1 MSTPVGYMLADEMTR
16 RRAIGRILGLAVAAV
31 AVAAVVPPLPQDPA
45 YHRLAD
51 TRGWLG
57 VPNAANVLSNAG
69 FLLVGALGLRFMA
82 RPDSSGGRFQE
93 PAERWPYAVF
103 FGGLLLTGIGSAY
116 YHWAPGNPR
125 LAWDR
130 LPLAITIMGLL
141 DAVVAERVG
150 VRAALRLLGP
160 LVTVATLS
168 VVYWAWT
175 EERGAGDLRPYALVQ
190 FFPLVAIPLMLWW
203 LPPRYTGAGGL
214 LAAAAVY
221 ALAKIPELADA
232 AIFSGTRVV
241 SGHTLKHLLAALAGY
256 AVLLMLE
263 RRRAVVTRTS

>member
-1 MSTPVGYMLADEMTR
+1 MTR
-16 RRAIGRILGLAVAAV
+16 RHAIGTILGLAVAAV
-31 AVAAVVPPLPQDPA
+31 AVAALVPPLPQDPA

-69 FLLVGALGLRFMA
+69 FLLVGALGLRFLA
-82 RPDSSGGRFQE
+82 RPDTGDGRFQE
-93 PAERWPYAVF
+93 RAERWPYAVF
-103 FGGLLLTGIGSAY
+103 FGGLLLTGVGSAY
-116 YHWAPGNPR
+116 YHWGPGNPR

-141 DAVVAERVG
+141 DAVVAERIG
-150 VRAALRLLGP
+150 VRVALRLLGP
-160 LVTVATLS
+160 LVAIAALS
-168 VVYWAWT
+168 VVDWAWT
-175 EERGAGDLRPYALVQ
+175 EQRGDGDLRLYALVQ
-190 FFPLVAIPLMLWW
+190 FFPLAAIPLMLWW
-203 LPPRYTGAGGL
+203 LPPRYTGAVGL

-221 ALAKIPELADA
+221 ALAKVPELADA